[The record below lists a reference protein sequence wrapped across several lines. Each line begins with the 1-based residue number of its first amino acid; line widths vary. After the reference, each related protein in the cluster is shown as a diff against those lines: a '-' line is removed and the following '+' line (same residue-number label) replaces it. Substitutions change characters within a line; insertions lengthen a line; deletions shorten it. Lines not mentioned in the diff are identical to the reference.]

1 MHWLKITSLS
11 IVSFGFCILLILG
24 LLIFTGKNTQPT
36 DKPDAILILGAR
48 VLGTSKETALP
59 SRVLQARLDV
69 AIPYIKKHPE
79 TPVIVSGGQ
88 GADEPATEA
97 AVMKQYLLNK
107 GVPEKQILLENRA
120 TRTKENI
127 VNSQK
132 LLSFKRLVIVTSDF
146 HMYRSQLLA
155 KRAGISNISGITA
168 ASSFA
173 KDIKNF
179 GRELLSLGYAL
190 LFDW

>member
-1 MHWLKITSLS
+1 M
-11 IVSFGFCILLILG
+11 
-24 LLIFTGKNTQPT
+24 
-36 DKPDAILILGAR
+36 
-48 VLGTSKETALP
+48 
-59 SRVLQARLDV
+59 
-69 AIPYIKKHPE
+69 AIPYIKQHPE

-107 GVPEKQILLENRA
+107 GVPENRFLRKSCH
-120 TRTKENI
+120 THQRKYCQFT
-127 VNSQK
+127 K

-155 KRAGISNISGITA
+155 KRAGISNVSGITA
-168 ASSFA
+168 ASSFP

-190 LFDW
+190 LFDWKERPSQDHFAKDAFIFCGFAHFCSLLLVFKL